1 MRTVAPLQNT
11 AAKSSLSGKLPHT
24 GLLLQRKCACGG
36 SASSSLSGEC
46 EECNKNHLQKKLS
59 IGASNDPLEL
69 EADRVADQVLAVPA
83 HSAVSGAL
91 PRIQRFTGHSSGHT
105 DTAPASVDRV
115 LAGSGKPLDPALQQD
130 MGQRFGHD
138 FSQVKVHTGTVAEQS
153 ARDVNAHAYTVGNN
167 VVFDAGRYTFG
178 TNEGR
183 RLIAH
188 ELTHVVQQS
197 AAPRIIQR
205 EINVDNFEGGDFT
218 MGVLETYLANFGPG
232 KIEDHNDSD
241 DKARTVV
248 TLWRKGKIKLD
259 ASKKILLIQEMQS
272 GFTGD
277 DDERAILTLLLN
289 TTDVE
294 LQTIFGNGGID
305 PKDLDSDFQGTEE
318 DVLRAFYDRKCEGGR
333 AAALKGSCKI
343 RDTAA
348 AGQQAAPKAEQQL
361 PARVPRKNETDV
373 VVLLDTKL
381 TPVVKTIASDAVEF
395 QPATPEDLGKKL
407 KALNRPIK
415 TIFYFGHADDSAAI
429 KFGKGW
435 VTAEKHAA
443 AVNGMVPSGMEPE
456 LVDFRGCRI
465 GMTPP
470 AMEKIR
476 AALGA
481 KAAIGGT
488 CWLITKMVGPFDLG
502 DGDVV
507 SPTRPKRYTDAQLAP
522 GIKMALGSFGP
533 ATKCVIDT
541 TNAAYFR
548 AGGKFVSAWFSPRR
562 ATEFDPLYSRCYNS
576 LEPKVVDP
584 AVVTKAQASTS
595 HDCQLIRVEEK
606 PKAEAKP

>member
-1 MRTVAPLQNT
+1 MNKTSVAQQPKT
-11 AAKSSLSGKLPHT
+11 LSFITPVQG
-24 GLLLQRKCACGG
+24 LLQRNCACGNHTVAG
-36 SASSSLSGEC
+36 GEC
-46 EECNKNHLQKKLS
+46 AECAKKKSNLQRKLA
-59 IGASNDPLEL
+59 IGASNDPLER
-69 EADRVADQVLAVPA
+69 EADRVAEQVMSMPLNSSVK
-83 HSAVSGAL
+83 HTL
-91 PRIQRFTGHSSGHT
+91 PHIQRFSGQASEGENA
-105 DTAPASVDRV
+105 APPSVDRV
-115 LAGSGKPLDPALQQD
+115 LAGSGRPLESPLRQD
-130 MGQRFGHD
+130 MEQLFGHD
-138 FSQVKVHTGTVAEQS
+138 FSGVRVHTGGAAEQS

-167 VVFDAGRYTFG
+167 VVFG
-178 TNEGR
+178 TGQFVPGSGEGR
-183 RLIAH
+183 KLIAH

-197 AAPRIIQR
+197 TAPRMVQR
-205 EINVDNFEGGDFT
+205 AINVEDFEGGDFT

-241 DKARTVV
+241 DKARTIVA
-248 TLWRKGKIKLD
+248 LWRKGKIRLD
-259 ASKKILLIQEMQS
+259 TSKKILLIQEMQS

-289 TTDVE
+289 TTDTE
-294 LQTIFGNGGID
+294 LQTIFGKGSID
-305 PKDLDSDFQGTEE
+305 PNDLDSDFQGPEE

-333 AAALKGSCKI
+333 AVALKGSCKI
-343 RDTAA
+343 NNTAA
-348 AGQQAAPKAEQQL
+348 AGQQATPKAQQPP

-373 VVLLDTKL
+373 VVLLDPAL
-381 TPVVKTIASDAVEF
+381 VPVAKTVTTDAVTL

-407 KALNRPIK
+407 KALSRPIK

-435 VTAEKHAA
+435 FTAEKHAA
-443 AVNGMVPSGMEPE
+443 GVNGMVPPGMEPE
-456 LVDFRGCRI
+456 LADFRGCRI

-488 CWLITKMVGPFDLG
+488 CWLITKINGPFDLG

-507 SPTRPKRYTDAQLAP
+507 SPTKPKRYTDAQLAP
-522 GIKMALGSFGP
+522 GIKMLLDSFGP
-533 ATKCVIDT
+533 AKKCLIDT
-541 TNAAYFR
+541 TTAAYFR

-584 AVVTKAQASTS
+584 AVVAKAQASTS

-606 PKAEAKP
+606 PKAGAKP

>member
-1 MRTVAPLQNT
+1 M
-11 AAKSSLSGKLPHT
+11 
-24 GLLLQRKCACGG
+24 
-36 SASSSLSGEC
+36 
-46 EECNKNHLQKKLS
+46 
-59 IGASNDPLEL
+59 
-69 EADRVADQVLAVPA
+69 
-83 HSAVSGAL
+83 
-91 PRIQRFTGHSSGHT
+91 
-105 DTAPASVDRV
+105 
-115 LAGSGKPLDPALQQD
+115 
-130 MGQRFGHD
+130 
-138 FSQVKVHTGTVAEQS
+138 
-153 ARDVNAHAYTVGNN
+153 
-167 VVFDAGRYTFG
+167 
-178 TNEGR
+178 
-183 RLIAH
+183 
-188 ELTHVVQQS
+188 
-197 AAPRIIQR
+197 
-205 EINVDNFEGGDFT
+205 
-218 MGVLETYLANFGPG
+218 
-232 KIEDHNDSD
+232 
-241 DKARTVV
+241 
-248 TLWRKGKIKLD
+248 
-259 ASKKILLIQEMQS
+259 
-272 GFTGD
+272 
-277 DDERAILTLLLN
+277 
-289 TTDVE
+289 
-294 LQTIFGNGGID
+294 
-305 PKDLDSDFQGTEE
+305 
-318 DVLRAFYDRKCEGGR
+318 
-333 AAALKGSCKI
+333 
-343 RDTAA
+343 
-348 AGQQAAPKAEQQL
+348 
-361 PARVPRKNETDV
+361 PRKNETDV

-381 TPVVKTIASDAVEF
+381 TPVVKTIASDAVEL

-488 CWLITKMVGPFDLG
+488 CWLITKVVGPFDLG

-522 GIKMALGSFGP
+522 GIRMALGSFGP
-533 ATKCVIDT
+533 STKCVIDT
-541 TNAAYFR
+541 TTAAYFR

-584 AVVTKAQASTS
+584 AVVAKAQASTS

-606 PKAEAKP
+606 PKSEAKP